1 MNVNSLKTRFLYLVQ
16 FLFVLGIIL
25 KCIFKNN
32 NYTNIKYSFGFH
44 PPKEKL
50 NLTMDE
56 WTKLFHTT
64 NEKKEIHKNN
74 IKEFFDKLKNV
85 PDKLY
90 NVIMDI

>member
-1 MNVNSLKTRFLYLVQ
+1 MLLW
-16 FLFVLGIIL
+16 
-25 KCIFKNN
+25 IFKNN
-32 NYTNIKYSFGFH
+32 NYTYLKSSFGLH
-44 PPKEKL
+44 HPKEKL
-50 NLTMDE
+50 NLTTDE

-74 IKEFFDKLKNV
+74 ITEFFNKLKNV